1 MLRYKAEYGSTFNE
15 CGSETLPP
23 YLCMLGG
30 VKLVLDRLKADT
42 QDLTV
47 LINMAQWTQVSV
59 MRGELGSLN

>member
-1 MLRYKAEYGSTFNE
+1 MRVGNTAAISLHAW
-15 CGSETLPP
+15 
-23 YLCMLGG
+23 G
-30 VKLVLDRLKADT
+30 VKLVLERLKADT